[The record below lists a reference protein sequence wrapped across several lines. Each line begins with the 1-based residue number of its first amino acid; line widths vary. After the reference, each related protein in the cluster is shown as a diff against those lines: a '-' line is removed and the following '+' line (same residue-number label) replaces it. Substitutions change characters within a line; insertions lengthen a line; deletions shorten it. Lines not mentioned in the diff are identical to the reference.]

1 MSSPIRPS
9 ALLLCLLALGMTACS
24 KPPATPP
31 APPPPLVKV
40 QAARSATVPVVNEYV
55 GRVSAYRS
63 LEIRARVE
71 GIVAKRYF
79 VEGSKVAAGDLLY
92 TLDDAPFRAALANSK
107 AELARI
113 DAVLVNARSREA
125 RYRPLVKETAI
136 SQQDYDDAVAA
147 VAQADAQRTAAL
159 AHIEQAELNL
169 GYTRI
174 KTTQEGRIGAAL
186 VPEGRL
192 VGKGEAT
199 HLATVDRIDRVYV
212 TFTVAD
218 SEAMALRNAL
228 QRGLITA
235 EAGGATARLLLPDGS
250 VYQEAGKI
258 DFTDLKINGDTG
270 TVALRAVME
279 NPREDLL
286 PGLFVRVSLTVGQR
300 PDAVLVPQRAV
311 VKSPT
316 GHTVFVVDDDRKI
329 DRRDLVMGA
338 WYGEDWIV
346 EKGLAPGEQVVVDG
360 VQKVRP
366 GMEVKTEAAAA
377 PAGN

>member
-1 MSSPIRPS
+1 MPLFSRVPS
-9 ALLLCLLALGMTACS
+9 LAVLLLATSACS
-24 KPPATPP
+24 KPPAAPP

-40 QAARSATVPVVNEYV
+40 EAARQATVPVVNEYV

-71 GIVAKRYF
+71 GIIASRHF

-92 TLDDAPFRAALANSK
+92 TLEDAPFKAALANAK
-107 AELARI
+107 AELARV
-113 DAVLVNARSREA
+113 DAVLVNARSREV

-147 VAQADAQRTAAL
+147 VAEAEAQRTAAL

-174 KTTQEGRIGAAL
+174 KTSQAGRIGASL

-199 HLATVDRIDRVYV
+199 HLTTVDRIDRVYV

-228 QRGLITA
+228 QSGAITA

-258 DFTDLKINGDTG
+258 DFTDMKINGDTG
-270 TVALRAVME
+270 TVALRAVMD

-300 PDAVLVPQRAV
+300 PDAVLVPQKAV
-311 VKSPT
+311 IKNPA
-316 GHTVFVVDDDRKI
+316 GHNVFVLDDDHKVE
-329 DRRDLVMGA
+329 RRDLVMGA

-346 EKGLAPGEQVVVDG
+346 EKGLAPGEQVIVDG

-366 GMEVKTEAAAA
+366 GIEVKTAPADA
-377 PAGN
+377 PAGK

>member
-1 MSSPIRPS
+1 MIISSRHGRC
-9 ALLLCLLALGMTACS
+9 AAVLVTFLLAGCG
-24 KPPATPP
+24 KPPAPP
-31 APPPPLVKV
+31 TPPPPLVKTE
-40 QAARSATVPVVNEYV
+40 ATRTATIPVVNEYV

-71 GIVAKRYF
+71 GIIAQRHF
-79 VEGSKVAAGDLLY
+79 VEGSKVKAGDLLY
-92 TLDDAPFRAALANSK
+92 TLDAAPFEASLANAK

-113 DAVLVNARSREA
+113 NAVLVNARSREA

-147 VAQADAQRTAAL
+147 VAQAEAQRIAA
-159 AHIEQAELNL
+159 QAQIAQAQLNL

-174 KTTQEGRIGAAL
+174 ATRQEGRIGASL

-218 SEAMALRNAL
+218 GEAMALRTAL
-228 QRGLITA
+228 QSGAITA
-235 EAGGATARLLLPDGS
+235 EAGGATARVTLPDGS
-250 VYQEAGKI
+250 MYKEAGKI
-258 DFTDLKINGDTG
+258 DFTDMKINGDTG

-286 PGLFVRVSLTVGQR
+286 PGLFVRVSLSVGQR
-300 PDAVLVPQRAV
+300 PDAILIPQKAV
-311 VKSPT
+311 VKNPA
-316 GHTVFVVDDDRKI
+316 GHNVFVVDEAGKVE
-329 DRRDLVMGA
+329 RRDLVLGA

-346 EKGLAPGEQVVVDG
+346 EKGLAAGEAVIVDG

-366 GMEVKTEAAAA
+366 GMTVNVA
-377 PAGN
+377 PANAPAAK

>member
-1 MSSPIRPS
+1 MSLPFRLPLCAA
-9 ALLLCLLALGMTACS
+9 ALLAASACS

-40 QAARSATVPVVNEYV
+40 QAARQATVPVVNEYV

-71 GIVAKRYF
+71 GIIATRHF

-92 TLDDAPFRAALANSK
+92 TLEDAPFKAALANAK

-113 DAVLVNARSREA
+113 DAVLVNARSRET

-147 VAQADAQRTAAL
+147 VAEGEAQRTAAL

-174 KTTQEGRIGAAL
+174 RTTQEGRIGASL

-199 HLATVDRIDRVYV
+199 HLTTVDRIDRVYV

-228 QRGLITA
+228 QSGAITA

-258 DFTDLKINGDTG
+258 DFTDMKINGDTG
-270 TVALRAVME
+270 TVALRAVMD

-300 PDAVLVPQRAV
+300 PDAVLVPQKAV
-311 VKSPT
+311 VKNPS
-316 GHTVFVVDDDRKI
+316 GHNVFVVDDDLKVE
-329 DRRDLVMGA
+329 RRDLVMGS

-346 EKGLAPGEQVVVDG
+346 EKGLAPGEQVIVDG

-366 GMEVKTEAAAA
+366 GLEVKTEAAAA
-377 PAGN
+377 PAGQ